1 MKKLLLTIL
10 LFNISVTADIDIGE
24 DFAPGDIVSSEVFN
38 NKFGKI
44 KKSIG
49 VMTDDDLIGSWE
61 CNIYARQGQLN
72 SFYNAEHFT
81 VEGGGNGPLNNPDIE
96 VLTLYSRSATVT
108 FTEINQEPSLQSP
121 KQWTASQSGVFM
133 YPGVDGVEGFYMLF
147 NDHLYIAQLNNQ
159 GEYQVGIPFKIELLG
174 PNKFRYDTRHY
185 CEKNS

>member
-61 CNIYARQGQLN
+61 CTIYATQNHGWGEE
-72 SFYNAEHFT
+72 YFT

-121 KQWTASQSGVFM
+121 KQWTASQSRVFM
-133 YPGVDGVEGFYMLF
+133 WPSNDYTEGFYMLV
-147 NDHLYIAQLNNQ
+147 NDSLHMAFLNNQ
-159 GEYQVGIPFKIELLG
+159 GEYSRGQFQLKLLG
-174 PNKFRYDTRHY
+174 PNKFKLNNTI

>member
-61 CNIYARQGQLN
+61 CTIYAGQN
-72 SFYNAEHFT
+72 HGWGDEYFT
-81 VEGGGNGPLNNPDIE
+81 VEGGGNGALNNPDIE
-96 VLTLYSRSATVT
+96 VLTLYTRSATVT

-121 KQWTASQSGVFM
+121 KQWTVSQSRVFTWPSHD
-133 YPGVDGVEGFYMLF
+133 YTEGFYMLV
-147 NDHLYIAQLNNQ
+147 NDSLHLAHLNNQ
-159 GEYQVGIPFKIELLG
+159 GEYSRSQFQLKLLG
-174 PNKFRYDTRHY
+174 PNKFKLNNTI

>member
-61 CNIYARQGQLN
+61 CTIYARQNHGWGDE
-72 SFYNAEHFT
+72 YFT
-81 VEGGGNGPLNNPDIE
+81 VEGGGNGALNNPDIE

-121 KQWTASQSGVFM
+121 KQWTASQSRVFM
-133 YPGVDGVEGFYMLF
+133 WPANDYTEGFYMLV
-147 NDHLYIAQLNNQ
+147 NDSLHLAHLNNQ
-159 GEYQVGIPFKIELLG
+159 GEYSLSQFQLKLLG
-174 PNKFRYDTRHY
+174 PNKFKLNNTI

>member
-49 VMTDDDLIGSWE
+49 AMTDDDLIGSWE
-61 CNIYARQGQLN
+61 CTIYATQRQLSDGWGEE
-72 SFYNAEHFT
+72 YFT
-81 VEGGGNGPLNNPDIE
+81 IEGGGNGPLNNPDIE
-96 VLTLYSRSATVT
+96 GLTLYSRSATVT

-121 KQWTASQSGVFM
+121 KQWTASQSRVFM
-133 YPGVDGVEGFYMLF
+133 WPSNDATEGLYMVV
-147 NDHLYIAQLNNQ
+147 NDYLYIAHLNNQ
-159 GEYQVGIPFKIELLG
+159 GEYSLSYFQPELLG
-174 PNKFRYDTRHY
+174 PNKFRLNNSI

>member
-10 LFNISVTADIDIGE
+10 LFNIPVSADIDIGE

-61 CNIYARQGQLN
+61 CHIYGRQGLFDD
-72 SFYNAEHFT
+72 SIFT

-96 VLTLYSRSATVT
+96 KLTLYSRSATVT

-147 NDHLYIAQLNNQ
+147 NDYLYIAQLNNQ
-159 GEYQVGIPFKIELLG
+159 GEYEVGSFKIELLG
-174 PNKFRYDTRHY
+174 PNKFRYEARNY

>member
-10 LFNISVTADIDIGE
+10 LFNISVSADIDIGE

-61 CNIYARQGQLN
+61 CTIYARQNHGWGDE
-72 SFYNAEHFT
+72 YFT
-81 VEGGGNGPLNNPDIE
+81 VEGGGNGALNNPDIE
-96 VLTLYSRSATVT
+96 VLTLYTRSATVT

-121 KQWTASQSGVFM
+121 KQWTVSQSRVFTWPSHD
-133 YPGVDGVEGFYMLF
+133 YTEGFYMLV
-147 NDHLYIAQLNNQ
+147 NDSLHLAHLNDQ
-159 GEYQVGIPFKIELLG
+159 GEYSRSQFKLKLLG
-174 PNKFRYDTRHY
+174 PNKFKLNDTI

>member
-10 LFNISVTADIDIGE
+10 LFNISVSADIDIGE

-61 CNIYARQGQLN
+61 CTIYARQNHGWGEE
-72 SFYNAEHFT
+72 YFT
-81 VEGGGNGPLNNPDIE
+81 VEGGGNGALNNPDIE

-121 KQWTASQSGVFM
+121 KQWTVSQSRVFTWPSHD
-133 YPGVDGVEGFYMLF
+133 YTEGFYMLV
-147 NDHLYIAQLNNQ
+147 NDSLHLAHLNDQ
-159 GEYQVGIPFKIELLG
+159 GEYSRSQFKLKLLG
-174 PNKFRYDTRHY
+174 PNKFKLNDTI

>member
-10 LFNISVTADIDIGE
+10 LFNISVSADIDIGE

-61 CNIYARQGQLN
+61 CTIYATQNHGWGEE
-72 SFYNAEHFT
+72 YFT
-81 VEGGGNGPLNNPDIE
+81 VEGGGNGALNNPDIE

-121 KQWTASQSGVFM
+121 KQWTASQSRVFTWPSHD
-133 YPGVDGVEGFYMLF
+133 YTEGFYMLV
-147 NDHLYIAQLNNQ
+147 NDSLHLAHLNDQ
-159 GEYQVGIPFKIELLG
+159 GEYSRSQFKLKLLG
-174 PNKFRYDTRHY
+174 PNKFKLNDTI

>member
-10 LFNISVTADIDIGE
+10 LFNISVSADIDIGE

-61 CNIYARQGQLN
+61 CTIYARQNHGWGEE
-72 SFYNAEHFT
+72 YFT
-81 VEGGGNGPLNNPDIE
+81 VEGGGNGALNNPDIE

-121 KQWTASQSGVFM
+121 KQWTVSQSRVFTWPSHD
-133 YPGVDGVEGFYMLF
+133 YTEGFYMLV
-147 NDHLYIAQLNNQ
+147 NDSLHLAHLNDQ
-159 GEYQVGIPFKIELLG
+159 GEYSRSQFQLKLLG
-174 PNKFRYDTRHY
+174 PNKFKLNNTI

>member
-61 CNIYARQGQLN
+61 CTIYATQNHGQGEE
-72 SFYNAEHFT
+72 SFT
-81 VEGGGNGPLNNPDIE
+81 VEGGGNGALNNPDIE

-121 KQWTASQSGVFM
+121 KQWTASQSGVL
-133 YPGVDGVEGFYMLF
+133 YGLDATEGFYMLV
-147 NDHLYIAQLNNQ
+147 NDNLYIANLNNQ
-159 GEYQVGIPFKIELLG
+159 GEYRMGYPFEIELLG
-174 PNKFRYDTRHY
+174 PNKFRMNRNV

>member
-10 LFNISVTADIDIGE
+10 LFNISVSADIDIGE

-38 NKFGKI
+38 NKLGKI

-61 CNIYARQGQLN
+61 CTIYARQGQFN
-72 SFYNAEHFT
+72 DEYFT

-96 VLTLYSRSATVT
+96 GFTLYSRSATVK

-121 KQWTASQSGVFM
+121 KQWIASQSGVFM

-147 NDHLYIAQLNNQ
+147 NDYLYIAQLNNQ
-159 GEYQVGIPFKIELLG
+159 GEYQVGYPFKIELLG
-174 PNKFRYDTRHY
+174 PNKFRYDTSHY

>member
-10 LFNISVTADIDIGE
+10 LFNISVSADIDIGE

-61 CNIYARQGQLN
+61 CTIYATQRQLSDGWGEE
-72 SFYNAEHFT
+72 YFT
-81 VEGGGNGPLNNPDIE
+81 IEGGGNGPLNNPDIE
-96 VLTLYSRSATVT
+96 GLTLYSRSATVT

-121 KQWTASQSGVFM
+121 KQWTVSQSRVFTWPSHD
-133 YPGVDGVEGFYMLF
+133 YTEGFYMLV
-147 NDHLYIAQLNNQ
+147 NDSLHLAHLNDQ
-159 GEYQVGIPFKIELLG
+159 GEYSRSQFKLKLLG
-174 PNKFRYDTRHY
+174 PNKFKLNDTI